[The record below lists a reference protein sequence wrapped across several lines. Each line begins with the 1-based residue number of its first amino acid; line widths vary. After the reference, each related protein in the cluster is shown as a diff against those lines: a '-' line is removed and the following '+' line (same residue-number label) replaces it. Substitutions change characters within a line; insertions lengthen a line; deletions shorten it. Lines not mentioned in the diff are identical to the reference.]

1 MAKTAEIETMAT
13 ARSRTA
19 DRLRRELESDIVGGA
34 LPPGARLD
42 ETQLAQRFGVSRT
55 PVREALLQLSA
66 AGLIEMRP
74 RQGATVTKVSPKRLF
89 EMFEVMSALEAQCAR
104 FAAKRMTAEERA
116 QLKAAFEACRR
127 AAEVGS
133 ADDYYDANQ
142 LFHEAIYAG
151 SRNAFL
157 EEQTLGL
164 RNRLAAYRRIQL
176 RGGRRIPASLAEH
189 ETVLTAILEDREED
203 AAAAMRAHVTIQAD
217 SFMELLSSLEE
228 VQPTA
233 TQAKRP

>member
-1 MAKTAEIETMAT
+1 MTA

-19 DRLRRELESDIVGGA
+19 DGLRRSLESDIVGGA

-66 AGLIEMRP
+66 GGLIEMRP

-104 FAAKRMTAEERA
+104 LAAQRMTAEERRTL
-116 QLKAAFEACRR
+116 QAAFDACRE
-127 AAEVGS
+127 AANAGS
-133 ADDYYDANQ
+133 ADEYYDANQ
-142 LFHEAIYAG
+142 LFHEAIYRG
-151 SRNAFL
+151 SHNAFL
-157 EEQTLGL
+157 EEQTLAL
-164 RNRLAAYRRIQL
+164 RNRLAAYRRTQL
-176 RGGRRIPASLAEH
+176 SGGRRIPASLAEH
-189 ETVLTAILEDREED
+189 GTVLAAILEDRDDD
-203 AAAAMRAHVTIQAD
+203 AADAMRAHVTIQAD

-228 VQPTA
+228 TEPKT

>member
-1 MAKTAEIETMAT
+1 MTAE
-13 ARSRTA
+13 RSRTA
-19 DRLRRELESDIVGGA
+19 DRLRRTLESDIVGGA
-34 LPPGARLD
+34 LAPGARLD

-74 RQGATVTKVSPKRLF
+74 RQGAIVTKVSPKRLF
-89 EMFEVMSALEAQCAR
+89 EMFELMSGLEAQCAR
-104 FAAKRMTAEERA
+104 LAAQRMTAEERA
-116 QLKAAFEACRR
+116 ALQAAFDACRR
-127 AAEVGS
+127 AAEAGN

-142 LFHEAIYAG
+142 LFHEAIYTG
-151 SRNAFL
+151 SHNAFL
-157 EEQTLGL
+157 EEQTLAL

-176 RGGRRIPASLAEH
+176 RGGRRISASLAEH
-189 ETVLTAILEDREED
+189 ETVLDAILTDREED

-217 SFMELLSSLEE
+217 SFMELLSRLEE
-228 VQPTA
+228 TEPKA